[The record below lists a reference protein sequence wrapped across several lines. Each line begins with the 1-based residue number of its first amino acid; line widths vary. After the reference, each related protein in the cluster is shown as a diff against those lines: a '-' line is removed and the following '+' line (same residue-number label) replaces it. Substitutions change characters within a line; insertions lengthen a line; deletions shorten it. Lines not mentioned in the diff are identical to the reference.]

1 MSSIVTLGTP
11 GSAFDTTIVGEN
23 LDVIAPQGQEN
34 IITVE
39 GDSPITITGGALND
53 TITAGAGD
61 ANILAGKGDDLV
73 EGGIGDDTI
82 LGMDGND
89 TLYGGIGAD
98 LILGGAGNDLIRGGL
113 PGMSE
118 DGEPMG
124 DTLQGGA
131 GNDIFEFAK
140 SEFDSGAVD
149 EILDLEVGQG
159 DSIADLI
166 RIVGVGDGN
175 VSYDPETGIVSI
187 DGQEAIDVGTDLDL
201 DISKKEGT
209 DTWELF

>member
-11 GSAFDTTIVGEN
+11 GSAFDSTIVGEN
-23 LDVIAPQGQEN
+23 LDILAPQGQEN
-34 IITVE
+34 IIKVE
-39 GDSPITITGGALND
+39 GDSPITIVGGALND

-61 ANILAGKGDDLV
+61 ANILAGKGDDLI
-73 EGGIGDDTI
+73 EGGIGDDT
-82 LGMDGND
+82 LQGGDGKD
-89 TLYGGIGAD
+89 TINGGIGAD

-113 PGMSE
+113 PGMGA

-131 GNDIFEFAK
+131 GEDIFEFVK

-149 EILDLEVGQG
+149 EILDFQADGF
-159 DSIADLI
+159 ADLI

-175 VSYDPETGIVSI
+175 VSYNPETGIISI

-201 DISKKEGT
+201 DISRKEGT

>member
-11 GSAFDTTIVGEN
+11 GSAFDSTIIGEN

-39 GDSPITITGGALND
+39 GDSPISIVGGALND

-73 EGGIGDDTI
+73 NGGIGNDTI
-82 LGMDGND
+82 QGGDGND
-89 TLYGGIGAD
+89 TLNGGIGAD

-113 PGMSE
+113 PGMGA

-131 GNDIFEFAK
+131 GEDIFEFAQ
-140 SEFDSGAVD
+140 SEFESGAVD
-149 EILDLEVGQG
+149 EILDFQADGF
-159 DSIADLI
+159 ADLI

-175 VSYDPETGIVSI
+175 VSYNPETGIISI
-187 DGQEAIDVGTDLDL
+187 DGKEAIDVGTDLDL
-201 DISKKEGT
+201 DISRKEGT